1 MGRCCTRKGLV
12 VGSSDMLVCHCIAGE
27 RFVHHHHYLQQVIGI
42 NEYKFI
48 HYVTYNATI
57 CYISRLYSHTN
68 RQVNQLWYS
77 NHIYRH
83 FIQIFTYFWLTKEFL
98 CIFVI
103 PCKDAQR
110 YRNVRRGGKVVS
122 ITIGIKEIF
131 VGITN
136 LFEPLKL
143 NATMTKLKRMKTHL
157 NRNIENPY
165 LHLMPAGF
173 NCGEDIYVICMY
185 MWYRLFILRHIQ
197 PSSSGS

>member
-27 RFVHHHHYLQQVIGI
+27 RFVHHHHYLQQVIRMKK
-42 NEYKFI
+42 YKFI
-48 HYVTYNATI
+48 ISVTYIGNNI
-57 CYISRLYSHTN
+57 LQFLYSKT
-68 RQVNQLWYS
+68 L
-77 NHIYRH
+77 
-83 FIQIFTYFWLTKEFL
+83 FTYKQTSKSIMVQQSYIQTFYPNIHVLLIDKEFL

-185 MWYRLFILRHIQ
+185 M
-197 PSSSGS
+197 

>member
-1 MGRCCTRKGLV
+1 MAYP
-12 VGSSDMLVCHCIAGE
+12 S
-27 RFVHHHHYLQQVIGI
+27 Y
-42 NEYKFI
+42 
-48 HYVTYNATI
+48 
-57 CYISRLYSHTN
+57 
-68 RQVNQLWYS
+68 
-77 NHIYRH
+77 
-83 FIQIFTYFWLTKEFL
+83 IQIFYPNIHVLLIDKEFL

-185 MWYRLFILRHIQ
+185 M
-197 PSSSGS
+197 

>member
-1 MGRCCTRKGLV
+1 MQTKRLHMGLTEDKQVQKYSDKNVGKQLTLCFMKTISGRQISFSVCTKANKEQGKSIMV
-12 VGSSDMLVCHCIAGE
+12 
-27 RFVHHHHYLQQVIGI
+27 QQSYIQTFYP
-42 NEYKFI
+42 NI
-48 HYVTYNATI
+48 HVLLI
-57 CYISRLYSHTN
+57 D
-68 RQVNQLWYS
+68 
-77 NHIYRH
+77 
-83 FIQIFTYFWLTKEFL
+83 KEFL

-185 MWYRLFILRHIQ
+185 M
-197 PSSSGS
+197 